1 MATIHDDLD
10 AAAAEW
16 TLEDPDYPLL
26 VKAFQANQALLDAL
40 AERRSELG
48 ASQRA
53 VAKRMGTSQPAI
65 DKLEAGE
72 VDPRLSTIQRLAVA
86 LGATIRWEIEPAAL
100 DTKVH
105 GADRRRLE
113 SLLAGSK
120 SSNGD
125 GVRLAKR

>member
-1 MATIHDDLD
+1 MRVAHDDLD

-16 TLEDPDYPLL
+16 TQEDPDYPLL
-26 VKAFQANQALLDAL
+26 VKAFEANQALMDAL
-40 AERRSELG
+40 AARRGELG

-53 VAKRMGTSQPAI
+53 VAKRMRTSQSAV

-72 VDPRLSTIQRLAVA
+72 IDPRLSTIQRLAVA

-100 DTKVH
+100 DTEAH

-113 SLLAGSK
+113 SLLAASR